1 MPEAGAAVSVD
12 QLRATVARCVQ
23 AEGLRPVARELE
35 LDPRAVKDFISGS
48 QPRASTR
55 QRMERWY
62 VRLEANRGGPI
73 GPETAAAAIAILLSD
88 VPPQHRERARQA
100 ALEKIRDMYSELGLP
115 IPGWIGAAG
124 MMEAREM
131 GS

>member
-1 MPEAGAAVSVD
+1 MSLD

-23 AEGLRPVARELE
+23 AEGLRPVSRELE
-35 LDPRAVKDFISGS
+35 LDPRAVKDFIFGS

-62 VRLEANRGGPI
+62 VRLEADRGGPVS
-73 GPETAAAAIAILLSD
+73 PETATAAIAILLTD

-100 ALEKIRDMYSELGLP
+100 ALDKIRVLYSELGLP
-115 IPGWIGAAG
+115 IPKWLGAVSTT
-124 MMEAREM
+124 EVREM